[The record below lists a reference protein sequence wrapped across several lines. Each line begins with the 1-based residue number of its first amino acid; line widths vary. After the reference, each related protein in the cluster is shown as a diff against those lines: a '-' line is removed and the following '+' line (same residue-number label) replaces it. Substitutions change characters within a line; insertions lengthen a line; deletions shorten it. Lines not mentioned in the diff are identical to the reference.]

1 MVYRDGSFLIQNL
14 GKIDVHKQNSILK
27 LPPVQFSY
35 QEEVKINCI

>member
-35 QEEVKINCI
+35 QEVKINCI